1 MIPRGQQ
8 AHQSDARVLNRRT
21 LAGDH
26 RVLASILE
34 PGMSVLDAGCGAGS
48 ITRGIAETVGVSGY
62 VLGLDRDATLL
73 ELARAANEE
82 LPQLEF
88 READL
93 IDFNTDRQFDIVS
106 AARVLQWIG
115 QPELAIA
122 CMKRVLR
129 PGGRIVLLD
138 YNHAEN
144 RWSPEPPVEFRR
156 FYQAF
161 LDWRT
166 AHGWDNCMADHLPG
180 LLVEA
185 GFAETEVRAQ
195 DEVARN
201 DDPDFGARA
210 AIWSEVAESLGPQ
223 LVGEAYLC
231 EDELNVART
240 AYEEW
245 RNSKLEVQVLSLKAI
260 IAYVEN
266 PERLSNL

>member
-8 AHQSDARVLNRRT
+8 THQSDARVLNRRT
-21 LAGDH
+21 LARDH

-73 ELARAANEE
+73 ELARAANED

-122 CMKRVLR
+122 CMKRALR

-166 AHGWDNCMADHLPG
+166 AHGWDNLMATNLT
-180 LLVEA
+180 LLLELA
-185 GFAETEVRAQ
+185 GFSQIAMHEQ
-195 DEVARN
+195 DEVAERGE
-201 DDPDFGARA
+201 PDFELRSL
-210 AIWSEVAESLGPQ
+210 IWLEVAESLGRQ
-223 LVGEAYLC
+223 LVAEAFLRDGEL
-231 EDELNVART
+231 DSARES
-240 AYEEW
+240 YVEW
-245 RNSKLEVQVLSLKAI
+245 RKSELTIQTL
-260 IAYVEN
+260 
-266 PERLSNL
+266 RLRAVVGNA